1 MVDDMWAKLKA
12 LPWLVTLGAII
23 AAVLIA
29 MAGGKIRRLEKR
41 AAKRTDKSVDGLNSN
56 ISSEIHKGK
65 VLAESASRDL
75 DRVADIKKLRKKR
88 VEAQGDKDED
98 IDDIMHRFNSKRV
111 RK

>member
-1 MVDDMWAKLKA
+1 MWTKIKA
-12 LPWLVTLGAII
+12 LPWIVTLGAVLI
-23 AAVLIA
+23 AVAIA

-41 AAKRTDKSVDGLNSN
+41 AAKRTDKSVDGLNSK

-65 VLAESASRDL
+65 VLAESANRDL
-75 DRVADIKKLRKKR
+75 DRVAEIKQRQR
-88 VEAQGDKDED
+88 ERAEALGDKDES

>member
-1 MVDDMWAKLKA
+1 MWARIKA
-12 LPWLVTLGAII
+12 LPWLVTLS
-23 AAVLIA
+23 AVLIAVAIA

-41 AAKRTDKSVDGLNSN
+41 AAKKTDKSVDGLNSH

-65 VLAESASRDL
+65 VLAESANRDL
-75 DRVADIKKLRKKR
+75 DRVGEIKEEQKKR
-88 VEAQGDKDED
+88 AEALGDKDES

>member
-1 MVDDMWAKLKA
+1 MWAKIKA
-12 LPWLVTLGAII
+12 LPWIVTLS
-23 AAVLIA
+23 AVLIAVAIA

-41 AAKRTDKSVDGLNSN
+41 SAKRTEKSVDGLNSS

-75 DRVADIKKLRKKR
+75 DRVQEIKELRKKR
-88 VEAQGDKDED
+88 VEAQGEKDEN